1 VKQLH
6 FFKNTFGKNFTL
18 ELNDDE
24 AFSLMSILEFVHRE
38 SQGNRSLVG
47 RISHQEVELA
57 EKLSDDIEPYIEEF
71 EYEVK

>member
-1 VKQLH
+1 LH

-24 AFSLMSILEFVHRE
+24 AFTLFSILEFVHRE
-38 SQGNRSLVG
+38 SGARGSLSK
-47 RISHQEVELA
+47 RISHEEVELA
-57 EKLSDDIEPYIEEF
+57 DKLHKDIRPFIEEW